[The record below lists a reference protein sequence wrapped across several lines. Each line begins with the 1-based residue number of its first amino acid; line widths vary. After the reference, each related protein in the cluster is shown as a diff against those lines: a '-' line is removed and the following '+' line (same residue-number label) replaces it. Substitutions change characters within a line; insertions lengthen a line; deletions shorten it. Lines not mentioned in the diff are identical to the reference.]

1 MKYYSTWEERPPAG
15 WQEERDGWFADME
28 LGSLGPASEEQSVTD
43 ISFSLSRDPVSSKYV
58 QSSPINPLNPLMVS
72 QMEDTSD
79 SFAIQFENSDDS
91 QVPASKSHPVEDKDK
106 LYHSDTSSDSDD
118 VSGYKSDDEHN
129 DSDDIPEESSGAI
142 VFEQTGR
149 SEAVT
154 AVY

>member
-1 MKYYSTWEERPPAG
+1 M
-15 WQEERDGWFADME
+15 
-28 LGSLGPASEEQSVTD
+28 TD
-43 ISFSLSRDPVSSKYV
+43 ISFSLSRDPVRSKHFI
-58 QSSPINPLNPLMVS
+58 QSSPINPLNPFDGFSNGGFDSSSVS
-72 QMEDTSD
+72 KASD
-79 SFAIQFENSDDS
+79 SFAIQFENSGDS
-91 QVPASKSHPVEDKDK
+91 QVPASKSHPVKDK